1 MKSVSIQDLKAHLS
15 ELIAEASVGATI
27 VITRHGR
34 PVATL
39 VPAGRR
45 DVHAGARFGKTRL
58 KSLLKN
64 ATRGKYLDV
73 LADDRRGGAR
83 NRA

>member
-1 MKSVSIQDLKAHLS
+1 MKSVSIQDLKASLS
-15 ELIAEASVGATI
+15 ELIKEASEGVVI

-39 VPAGRR
+39 APAGRLGIH
-45 DVHAGARFGKTRL
+45 VGARFGNARIKP
-58 KSLLKN
+58 LLKN

-73 LADDRRGGAR
+73 LADDRRGGTR
-83 NRA
+83 DR